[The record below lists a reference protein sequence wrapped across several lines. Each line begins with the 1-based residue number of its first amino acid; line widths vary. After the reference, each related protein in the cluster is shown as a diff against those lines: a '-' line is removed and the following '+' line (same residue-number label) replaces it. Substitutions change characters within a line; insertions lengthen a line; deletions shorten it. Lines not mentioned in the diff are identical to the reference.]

1 MDQVLD
7 LDAVA
12 QAELVKKG
20 EISALEL
27 VDAAIARAEALDP
40 KLGAIATP
48 LFDEARKTAR
58 SGRLDGPFA
67 GVPMVV
73 KDLGASVAGVP
84 HTECSRLLAG
94 AVADADSELVTRFR
108 RTGAVIVATTRASEF
123 GLLPSADSALFG
135 RCKNPWDL
143 SRSTGG
149 SSGGSAA
156 LVAARVI
163 ALGHANDMGGSIRI
177 PAACCGLFGMKP
189 TRARTP
195 LGPDFGDIGSGLVHQ
210 HAVTRSVRDSALLLD
225 AIAGPAPGDPYYAP
239 PIARPYADE
248 LREPP
253 GHLRIALSRQPLNGA
268 PVDADCIAALEDA
281 ASLCSELGHEV
292 VEAEPPSDD
301 FEAVMSAYLLT
312 ASALLASI
320 IDLASRLTGRTP
332 SAELLEPHTFALNSL
347 GRSSTAADYLV
358 AVNTLQRFS
367 RRIAAFMADYPIWLT
382 PTVNAPP
389 LPLGVLDAPP
399 DSPLLGFFHAGAFA
413 AFTIPANITGQP
425 AMSVPLFWNAAGLP
439 IGVQFAGRFG
449 DEATLFRLAA
459 QLERARPWTTR
470 KPPIA

>member
-1 MDQVLD
+1 MNQVLD

-12 QAELVKKG
+12 QAELIKKR

-48 LFDEARKTAR
+48 LFEQARETVKA
-58 SGRLDGPFA
+58 GRLEGPLA
-67 GVPMVV
+67 GVPLVV
-73 KDLGASVAGVP
+73 KDLGATDGGVP

-94 AVADADSELVTRFR
+94 TVAPADSELVARFR
-108 RTGAVIVATTRASEF
+108 RAGVVIIATSRASEF
-123 GLLPSADSALFG
+123 GLLPSADSVLFG

-156 LVAARVI
+156 LTAARVV

-210 HAVTRSVRDSALLLD
+210 HAVTRSVRDSAALLD
-225 AIAGPAPGDPYYAP
+225 AISGPELGDPYFAP
-239 PIARPYADE
+239 PIARPFAAE
-248 LREPP
+248 LRDPP
-253 GHLRIALSRQPLNGA
+253 GRLRIALSRQPLNGA
-268 PVDADCIAALEDA
+268 PVEDDCIAAVEDA
-281 ASLCSELGHEV
+281 ARLCTELGHEV
-292 VEAEPPSDD
+292 VEAAPPTDG

-320 IDLASRLTGRTP
+320 IDLVSNFTGRTA

-367 RRIAAFMADYPIWLT
+367 RGIAAFMADYPIWLT
-382 PTVNAPP
+382 PTTNAPP

-459 QLERARPWTTR
+459 QLESARPWATR